1 MIEDRTYFLYLNRVL
16 FKQMKFEMEWDELKI
31 ESNQVDK
38 RLRNYLNTK
47 AVIEKENTNW
57 LEIIELINLTDL
69 KKIGLIT
76 LMIST
81 CCC

>member
-47 AVIEKENTNW
+47 AVIEKENTN
-57 LEIIELINLTDL
+57 
-69 KKIGLIT
+69 
-76 LMIST
+76 
-81 CCC
+81 